1 MPDRGVAAWFL
12 GAENVM
18 LKLFKIDLL
27 ARAKAEIARK
37 DKELA
42 REIAG
47 RFSRGNLSIQRG
59 RFLTADDL
67 EKRKQAV
74 ANYRFKK

>member
-1 MPDRGVAAWFL
+1 
-12 GAENVM
+12 M